1 MCEIFG
7 LMLHF
12 IQSSIQLFKIT
23 LPTMI
28 KTSDFTFC
36 FRLSW
41 KLMKDKRYD
50 ELDVL
55 RGFAALFVL
64 FFHLTLFRNEAK

>member
-12 IQSSIQLFKIT
+12 INRSIQLFKIT

-28 KTSDFTFC
+28 KTSDFIFC
-36 FRLSW
+36 FRLS
-41 KLMKDKRYD
+41 
-50 ELDVL
+50 
-55 RGFAALFVL
+55 
-64 FFHLTLFRNEAK
+64 